1 MSILGIDIGTSTT
14 KVVEFKDEKIQNTK
28 ILRDGF
34 TKEKIND
41 FITENGINVEK
52 IVLTGIG
59 AAKVDMS
66 EYNVPVIMVDEFTA
80 IAKGGLYLSGKEE
93 ALVAS
98 VGTGTAFIEVNQEG
112 AKHLG
117 GTGIGA
123 GTLFNFCSKILDIE
137 SFDEIVELAKIG
149 NLSKIDLRIGDVTNE
164 EIPTLPLDLTLSNF
178 GKFEEDS
185 KREDVVL
192 GLINMVFE
200 VIGMMA
206 VFITRSANVKEVV
219 LVGNITVLPGVRYVL
234 DRIEKVQ
241 NIKFVV
247 PENTEFG
254 AVIGAIKSC

>member
-66 EYNVPVIMVDEFTA
+66 EYNVPVIMIDEFTA

-93 ALVAS
+93 ALVVS

-149 NLSKIDLRIGDVTNE
+149 NLSKIDLRIGDVTSE